1 MGLFDRDRM
10 YGGTYFEDAFALQEV
25 SKENSRNGRLKGES
39 EPFIVWEC
47 LGVTAERIDTK
58 YGEADKV
65 SFIVSRMDTP
75 AERFEVGTLAAAIRD
90 MVKYALDNAAEEIG
104 DPNAPFSEKAKIAFA
119 DLPAVAKL
127 QKIESRTDTRA
138 DATVLTFISLLNDHP
153 EVMRIHDAVTRAER
167 AARRKDFGE
176 RAPF

>member
-10 YGGTYFEDAFALQEV
+10 YGGTYFEEAFPIQEV

-65 SFIVSRMDTP
+65 SFIVSNMEKP
-75 AERFEVGTLAAAIRD
+75 AERFQVGSLSSAIRD
-90 MVKYALDNAAEEIG
+90 MVKYALDNASEELR
-104 DPNAPFSEKAKIAFA
+104 DPRASFEDKAKIAFS

-153 EVMRIHDAVTRAER
+153 DVMRIHDAVKRAER
-167 AARRKDFGE
+167 ESRRKDFGD
-176 RAPF
+176 APPF